1 MANPTV
7 PYGFQ
12 DVNTVEGLSPN
23 FGIVRRPMGASV
35 SASIYQYDPAILTAG
50 LPALA
55 TVTGNTGAGICGVFQ
70 GFEWQSI
77 SFGGTRRERAWLGN
91 SADIVAGGQLY
102 CWLSMNPQAK
112 FKARVTGASN
122 NPVTNAML
130 GQLVNF
136 AVGSGPG
143 MNLISTYSIDAATV
157 NASSNTL
164 PFKIYEILGQP
175 NTDPTLVNN
184 EVLVVF
190 NPASYVLI

>member
-55 TVTGNTGAGICGVFQ
+55 TVTGATGAGVCGIFQ
-70 GFEWQSI
+70 GFEWPSV
-77 SFGGTRRERAWLGN
+77 SLGGTRRERAWLGN
-91 SADIVAGGQLY
+91 TADIVAGGQLY
-102 CWLSMNPQAK
+102 CWLSMNQQAK

-122 NPVTNAML
+122 NPVTVAMT
-130 GQLVNF
+130 GQLINF
-136 AVGSGPG
+136 AVGAGPG
-143 MNLISTYSIDAATV
+143 LNLISTYSVDGATAT
-157 NASSNTL
+157 ASSATL
-164 PFKIYEILGQP
+164 PFKIYEVLGQP
-175 NTDPTLVNN
+175 NTDPTTANN
-184 EVLVVF
+184 EIIVVF